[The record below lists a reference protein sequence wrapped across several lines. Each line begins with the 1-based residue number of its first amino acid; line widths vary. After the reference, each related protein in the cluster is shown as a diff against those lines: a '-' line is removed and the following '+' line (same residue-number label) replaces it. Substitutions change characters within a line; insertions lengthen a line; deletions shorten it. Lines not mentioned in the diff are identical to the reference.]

1 MCFQL
6 GLTVPPSL
14 LAISAKPADEPPAI
28 GRRRFCLVLRTTS
41 SPVSVLTLPPARL
54 PTSAFFIH
62 SFSVCAVRRNLA
74 EAETIFAHRRML
86 IFVIQQAN
94 RCCQRQPR
102 RS

>member
-1 MCFQL
+1 
-6 GLTVPPSL
+6 
-14 LAISAKPADEPPAI
+14 
-28 GRRRFCLVLRTTS
+28 
-41 SPVSVLTLPPARL
+41 
-54 PTSAFFIH
+54 
-62 SFSVCAVRRNLA
+62 VRRNLA